1 MAILVTGGAG
11 YIGSHTVL
19 ALLERGDD
27 VVVLDN
33 LCNAS
38 REAINRVEKLAGKKA
53 TFIEG
58 DVLDRACLRDLFASN
73 SISAVIHFAALKAV
87 GESTRMPLEYYENNV
102 AGTVVLLEEMRN
114 AGVWNFI
121 FSSSATVY
129 GANAPVPYVE
139 TTPIGG
145 TTSPYGTSK
154 LMVEFIIRDFAKA
167 EPHFK
172 TIALR
177 YFNPVGAHE
186 SGEIGEDPTGIPNN
200 LLPYIAQVAIGRL
213 DKLGVFG
220 GDYDTPDGTCLRDY
234 IHVVDLAEGHL
245 KALDHLGK
253 IEGYKAYNLGGGKGF
268 SVLEMIKAF
277 EKASGKPIPFEI
289 KPRRDGDLPAVL
301 GGCLAGKPG
310 TGLAG
315 FAWYRC
321 DDARYV
327 ELAVEESGWVS
338 LGFIRLQPFKRT
350 RPSCRV
356 LCLKL
361 IIVIFAI
368 IGVFLVALTYQRF
381 SSRG

>member
-58 DVLDRACLRDLFASN
+58 DVLDRACLRDLFASHR
-73 SISAVIHFAALKAV
+73 ISAVIHFAALKAV
-87 GESTRMPLEYYENNV
+87 GESMRMPLEYYENNV

-167 EPHFK
+167 EPKFK

-186 SGEIGEDPTGIPNN
+186 SGEIGEDPSGIPNN

-245 KALDHLGK
+245 KALDHLDK

-277 EKASGKPIPFEI
+277 EKASGKPIPYEI
-289 KPRRDGDLPAVL
+289 KPRRDGDLPAFWADAS
-301 GGCLAGKPG
+301 LANRELDWRVTRGIDAMMRDTWNWQSKNPE
-310 TGLAG
+310 G
-315 FAWYRC
+315 F
-321 DDARYV
+321 
-327 ELAVEESGWVS
+327 
-338 LGFIRLQPFKRT
+338 K
-350 RPSCRV
+350 
-356 LCLKL
+356 
-361 IIVIFAI
+361 
-368 IGVFLVALTYQRF
+368 
-381 SSRG
+381 

>member
-19 ALLERGDD
+19 ALLARGDD

-53 TFIEG
+53 VFVEG
-58 DVLDRACLRDLFASN
+58 DIRDRACLRDLFASN
-73 SISAVIHFAALKAV
+73 DISAVIHFAALKAV

-102 AGTVVLLEEMRN
+102 AGTVVLLEEMRA

-129 GANAPVPYVE
+129 GADAPVPYVE
-139 TTPIGG
+139 TTQIGG

-154 LMVEFIIRDFAKA
+154 LMIEFVMRDFAKA
-167 EPHFK
+167 EPNFK
-172 TIALR
+172 AIALR

-186 SGEIGEDPTGIPNN
+186 SGEIGEDPSGIPNN

-220 GDYDTPDGTCLRDY
+220 DDYDTPDGTCQRDY

-245 KALDHLGK
+245 KALDHLPK
-253 IEGYKAYNLGGGKGF
+253 VEGYKAYNLGGGKGF

-277 EKASGKPIPFEI
+277 EQASGKQIPFEF
-289 KPRRDGDLPAVL
+289 KPRRDGDLPAFWADAS
-301 GGCLAGKPG
+301 LANKELDWRVTRGIDAMMRDTWNWQSKNPN
-310 TGLAG
+310 G
-315 FAWYRC
+315 F
-321 DDARYV
+321 
-327 ELAVEESGWVS
+327 
-338 LGFIRLQPFKRT
+338 K
-350 RPSCRV
+350 
-356 LCLKL
+356 
-361 IIVIFAI
+361 
-368 IGVFLVALTYQRF
+368 
-381 SSRG
+381 

>member
-19 ALLERGDD
+19 ALLQRGDD

-33 LCNAS
+33 LFNAS

-53 TFIEG
+53 TFVEG
-58 DVLDRACLRDLFASN
+58 DIRDRACLRDLFAAN

-102 AGTVVLLEEMRN
+102 AGTVVLLEEMRD

-129 GANAPVPYVE
+129 GADAPVPYVE

-154 LMVEFIIRDFAKA
+154 LMTEFVMRDFAKA
-167 EPHFK
+167 EPKFK
-172 TIALR
+172 AIALR

-213 DKLGVFG
+213 EKLGVFG

-245 KALDHLGK
+245 KALDHLNK
-253 IEGYKAYNLGGGKGF
+253 VEGYTAFNLGGGKGF

-277 EKASGKPIPFEI
+277 EQASGKAIPFEI
-289 KPRRDGDLPAVL
+289 KPRRDGDLPAFWADAS
-301 GGCLAGKPG
+301 LANSELDWRVTRGIDEMMRDTWNWQSKNPD
-310 TGLAG
+310 G
-315 FAWYRC
+315 FR
-321 DDARYV
+321 
-327 ELAVEESGWVS
+327 
-338 LGFIRLQPFKRT
+338 
-350 RPSCRV
+350 
-356 LCLKL
+356 
-361 IIVIFAI
+361 
-368 IGVFLVALTYQRF
+368 
-381 SSRG
+381 

>member
-19 ALLERGDD
+19 ALLQRGDD

-53 TFIEG
+53 TFVEG
-58 DVLDRACLRDLFASN
+58 DIRDRACLRDLFAAN
-73 SISAVIHFAALKAV
+73 TISAVIHFAALKAV

-129 GANAPVPYVE
+129 GADAPVPYVE

-154 LMVEFIIRDFAKA
+154 LMTEFVMRDFAKA
-167 EPHFK
+167 EPNFK
-172 TIALR
+172 AIALR

-213 DKLGVFG
+213 EKLGVFG

-245 KALDHLGK
+245 KALDHLNK
-253 IEGYKAYNLGGGKGF
+253 VEGYTAFNLGGGKGF

-277 EKASGKPIPFEI
+277 EKASGKAIPFEI
-289 KPRRDGDLPAVL
+289 KPRRDGDLPAFWADAS
-301 GGCLAGKPG
+301 LANTKLDWRVTRGIDEMMRDTWNWQSKNPN
-310 TGLAG
+310 G
-315 FAWYRC
+315 F
-321 DDARYV
+321 
-327 ELAVEESGWVS
+327 
-338 LGFIRLQPFKRT
+338 K
-350 RPSCRV
+350 
-356 LCLKL
+356 
-361 IIVIFAI
+361 
-368 IGVFLVALTYQRF
+368 
-381 SSRG
+381 